1 MKNKRKISQP
11 IIILKRTGLSLF
23 ASGIA
28 YAALTENTQE
38 NIPPVSSRLERC
50 NINHE
55 PVFNITF
62 QHSLPGRIN
71 ILNIDQF
78 NI

>member
-1 MKNKRKISQP
+1 MMKNKRKISQP

-38 NIPPVSSRLERC
+38 NIPLFHHDWSDATSITNRYLTSLFSIRC
-50 NINHE
+50 
-55 PVFNITF
+55 
-62 QHSLPGRIN
+62 
-71 ILNIDQF
+71 
-78 NI
+78 